1 MSPPF
6 VSPSH
11 PPPSHP
17 SGHQRVLSWAPCVL
31 QQLPPGCLF
40 YSNLYISMLFSQFV
54 PSSLSP
60 TVSISL
66 FSMSASLFLPC
77 KWIHQYH
84 FSNFMLLYDS
94 CFSLPDFL
102 PSNRLYVRPP
112 VICCQNSGVKPG
124 TEHLAS
130 LRTSWIQWW
139 AVSSNCRRLV
149 SAILALDCC
158 LASLWPLTL
167 TYVYFIVYLLPPHF
181 HFDSLAWSHLHKAL
195 IFDY

>member
-124 TEHLAS
+124 TEHLEPCQSKDKLNTVVGSQFQLQETGFCHLGTWLLLGLTVAFDFNICLLHCLPSAS
-130 LRTSWIQWW
+130 
-139 AVSSNCRRLV
+139 
-149 SAILALDCC
+149 
-158 LASLWPLTL
+158 SLSFWLFGMIPST
-167 TYVYFIVYLLPPHF
+167 
-181 HFDSLAWSHLHKAL
+181 
-195 IFDY
+195 